1 MSLYLEKKVHIM
13 RCGHNDVIMDPG
25 SKMEA
30 RTSYMAAY
38 ISPKSPEVR
47 LYGIYLFTRSK
58 KKLLHML

>member
-1 MSLYLEKKVHIM
+1 MKY
-13 RCGHNDVIMDPG
+13 GHNDVIMGPG

-47 LYGIYLFTRSK
+47 LYGIYLFTRNK
-58 KKLLHML
+58 NKLLHMIN